1 MALTW
6 ALVCHGQC
14 LGKVT
19 RAALSRSLVFE
30 SWYKDEK
37 LKAESQPSVCDVLEQ
52 GQQILGNN
60 YSFVAWKG
68 EMGVSYK
75 WLLFIYL
82 WLRTQ
87 MYQVGIFLSLEKLGT
102 CIPFL
107 LLMLRGRR
115 GCRGI
120 SPVPRMLYPVWL
132 HRLPSLSLHSPHGWQ
147 VAPGCVRAAQAG
159 TASQGMLCYQTLPHC
174 TKG

>member
-6 ALVCHGQC
+6 ALLCHGQC

-19 RAALSRSLVFE
+19 RTALSRSLVFE

-37 LKAESQPSVCDVLEQ
+37 LKAESQQSVCDVLEQ

-82 WLRTQ
+82 FMAEDTNVSSGNFFKSGEAGHV
-87 MYQVGIFLSLEKLGT
+87 YP
-102 CIPFL
+102 IPL
-107 LLMLRGRR
+107 
-115 GCRGI
+115 I
-120 SPVPRMLYPVWL
+120 NV
-132 HRLPSLSLHSPHGWQ
+132 
-147 VAPGCVRAAQAG
+147 
-159 TASQGMLCYQTLPHC
+159 QGQERVQGDFSCP
-174 TKG
+174 